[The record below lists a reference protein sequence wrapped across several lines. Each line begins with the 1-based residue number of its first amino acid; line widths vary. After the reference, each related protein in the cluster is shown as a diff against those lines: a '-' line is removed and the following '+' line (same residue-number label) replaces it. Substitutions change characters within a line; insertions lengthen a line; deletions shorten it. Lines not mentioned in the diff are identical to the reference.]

1 MKRDHEIGKFALAHH
16 KKLRLSVSA
25 LLHWAVLTLL
35 GWSLFLSI
43 SIGDACFMF
52 LTQAKGKIEVSVIVR
67 GYAAT
72 LTLALVT
79 TIGLYLLHWSLWKKI
94 EVLPHDGK

>member
-1 MKRDHEIGKFALAHH
+1 
-16 KKLRLSVSA
+16 
-25 LLHWAVLTLL
+25 
-35 GWSLFLSI
+35 
-43 SIGDACFMF
+43 MF

-79 TIGLYLLHWSLWKKI
+79 TIGLYLLHWSLRKKI
-94 EVLPHDGK
+94 EVLPHHGK